1 MRRRKFI
8 VFLGTVGAWPLA
20 ALAQEPGR
28 TYRLGFL
35 YPVRLE
41 PPEAVA
47 ALFDELKQAGFVEGK
62 NLTIEFRAFAPHPE
76 RMSEYAAELVNA
88 RVDVVHAA
96 GPAIR
101 VVQEATKAIPILGL
115 SPDDLLG
122 SGLVSSMARP
132 DGNTTGVGFLSVDLD
147 GKRQELLIEAVPG
160 VRQMAALAD
169 ANRGSAKLD
178 ALKEAAGARNIE
190 LSIYRIS
197 SGQEIAAA
205 IDSAKRSGAE
215 ALNVLGSAMFFGFR
229 QLIFERALSLRLPA
243 IYQHPEM
250 AKEGG
255 FAAYGP
261 SWVHIVRDIYA
272 RQLVQLLRGTKVA
285 DVPVEQPFKF
295 ELVINLKTA
304 NAMGIT
310 VPAALLA
317 RADKVI
323 E

>member
-1 MRRRKFI
+1 
-8 VFLGTVGAWPLA
+8 
-20 ALAQEPGR
+20 
-28 TYRLGFL
+28 
-35 YPVRLE
+35 
-41 PPEAVA
+41 
-47 ALFDELKQAGFVEGK
+47 
-62 NLTIEFRAFAPHPE
+62 
-76 RMSEYAAELVNA
+76 MSEYAAELVNA
-88 RVDVVHAA
+88 RVDVVLAA

-115 SPDDLLG
+115 SDDLLG
-122 SGLVSSMARP
+122 PGLVSSMARP
-132 DGNTTGVGFLSVDLD
+132 DGNTTGVGFLSDDLD

-215 ALNVLGSAMFFGFR
+215 ALNVLASAMFFGFR

-255 FAAYGP
+255 FAAYG
-261 SWVHIVRDIYA
+261 
-272 RQLVQLLRGTKVA
+272 LLGFTS
-285 DVPVEQPFKF
+285 F
-295 ELVINLKTA
+295 EISTLDNSSSFC
-304 NAMGIT
+304 
-310 VPAALLA
+310 AALKWPMF
-317 RADKVI
+317 RSNSRSNSS
-323 E
+323 

>member
-1 MRRRKFI
+1 MRRRECI
-8 VFLGTVGAWPLA
+8 VFLGTVGAWPFA

-41 PPEAVA
+41 PLDAISA
-47 ALFDELKQAGFVEGK
+47 FFDELRQHGFIEGK

-76 RMSEYAAELVNA
+76 RMSEFAVELVNA
-88 RVDVVHAA
+88 RVDVILAG

-101 VVQEATKAIPILGL
+101 AVQEATKTIPILGL
-115 SPDDLLG
+115 ASDLLG
-122 SGLVSSMARP
+122 SGLVNSMTRP
-132 DGNTTGVGFLSVDLD
+132 DGNTTGVSFLSAELD

-160 VRQMAALAD
+160 IRQMAALAD
-169 ANRGSAKLD
+169 ANYERTKLD
-178 ALKEAAGARNIE
+178 ALKEAARARNIE

-197 SGQEIAAA
+197 SGQEIVAA
-205 IDSAKRSGAE
+205 IDNAKTSGAE
-215 ALNVLGSAMFFGFR
+215 ALNVLGSAMFFGLR

-250 AKEGG
+250 AQEGG
-255 FAAYGP
+255 LAAYGP

-272 RQLVQLLRGTKVA
+272 RQLIQLLRGTKVA